1 MKRPGLS
8 RNALKVLDVDTAE
21 HGAPV
26 PDRRA
31 KDIAELTTVDED
43 ALRAIAE
50 VFAGTALPADPRK
63 VRSLLKLRGEVTE
76 AWAHARNA
84 FVQIGRA
91 LNALD
96 TELTR
101 DERDRL
107 RLGFQQL
114 FPFSETVASQFRQI
128 ALAVDEGRLPLEVLP
143 GSYGTAYQLAL
154 LKPAELTEARLRGLL
169 RADVTRNAVIQFRR
183 EVLAVTRHK
192 PPGLDRNRLLA
203 ELRRIEADRQRLV
216 GELSVLRDRRRRIR
230 AILSGEEA

>member
-8 RNALKVLDVDTAE
+8 RNALKSLDVDQSAA
-21 HGAPV
+21 GAP

-31 KDIAELTTVDED
+31 KDIAELITVDEE
-43 ALRAIAE
+43 AMRTIAK
-50 VFAGTALPADPRK
+50 VFAGTSLPKDPRK
-63 VRSLLKLRGEVTE
+63 VRSLLKLRGEVNE
-76 AWAHARNA
+76 AWSQARNA

-91 LNALD
+91 LNDLD
-96 TELTR
+96 SELTR

-154 LKPAELTEARLRGLL
+154 LKPAELEEAQLRGLL

-183 EVLAVTRHK
+183 EVLAVARHR
-192 PPGLDRNRLLA
+192 PAGLDRNRLLA
-203 ELRRIEADRQRLV
+203 ELRRIEADRRRLV
-216 GELSVLRDRRRRIR
+216 EQLARLRVRRRQIS
-230 AILSGEEA
+230 AILSGEEG